1 MSSTITVLLLI
12 YCHIA
17 WLTGELHLLS
27 ELITGKVQF
36 LFQTTKQVY
45 WCLASWAMISCS
57 PCIQNTADIITDLA
71 GQLSTMQNWTGSESH
86 ATKLEAL
93 NEKWVSWF
101 KVLMFM
107 NKDIMAN
114 KNTDKRGSAD
124 ELWMHCSKESEMRCQ
139 GDCELHGTKEKACR

>member
-36 LFQTTKQVY
+36 LFQTTKQVC
-45 WCLASWAMISCS
+45 WCLASWAMISVPAPCS
-57 PCIQNTADIITDLA
+57 PCSQNTADIITDLA

-86 ATKLEAL
+86 AAKLEG
-93 NEKWVSWF
+93 F

-114 KNTDKRGSAD
+114 KKTDKRGSVD

-139 GDCELHGTKEKACR
+139 GDCEVHGTKEKACR